1 MTTIRPQTVAVLAIL
16 CSRHGSALITR
27 GDVESAI
34 HALPNGARISP
45 TQRDEVLRSVAA
57 WLHPS
62 AGNAYVLSDE
72 AMRLLSFTADE
83 EPALSADEDAQLV
96 ELLRGT
102 AAEGGAIERDAL
114 TSVTRRFLADVLAGA
129 DIPDELLEA
138 IVEAYVRRGTLTMS
152 EDGGRY
158 TISL

>member
-1 MTTIRPQTVAVLAIL
+1 M
-16 CSRHGSALITR
+16 TR
-27 GDVESAI
+27 GDVDSAI
-34 HALPNGARISP
+34 HALPNGARISRA
-45 TQRDEVLRSVAA
+45 QHEDVLRSVAA
-57 WLHPS
+57 WLQPS

-72 AMRLLSFTADE
+72 AMRLLSFAADD
-83 EPALSADEDAQLV
+83 EPALSVEEDAQLV
-96 ELLRGT
+96 ELLRGN
-102 AAEGGAIERDAL
+102 ADGGAIERDAL
-114 TSVTRRFLADVLAGA
+114 TSVTRRFLADVLEGA